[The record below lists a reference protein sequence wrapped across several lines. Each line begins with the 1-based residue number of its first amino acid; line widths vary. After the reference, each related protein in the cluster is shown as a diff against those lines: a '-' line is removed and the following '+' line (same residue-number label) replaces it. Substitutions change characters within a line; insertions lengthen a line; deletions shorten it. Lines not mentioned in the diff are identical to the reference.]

1 MIAKHIPIRS
11 LKKSDFSSLVNYIT
25 DSKNNIERVGNISF
39 NNCNSS
45 KLDIAITEILATQ
58 QMNTRAKGDKTFHLI
73 VSFRQGE
80 NPSGSILKDVEENI
94 CNELGFLQH
103 QRVSVVHY
111 DTDNVHMHIAINKI
125 HPEKLTMHEP
135 FQSYKKLSDACKLLE
150 IKHGLEVDNHLVKL
164 LSSVSKSN
172 DMERH
177 SGIESLVSWVN
188 RVCLDDIK
196 SASNWDE
203 LHQVMAYNG
212 LSLHKKGNGL
222 VVESIESG
230 VFAKASTIDRSLSKI
245 KLENRF
251 GSFEKSIFEDKAVRD
266 YSKKPKKI
274 NLDTSDLYRTYLDE
288 QSSKKENK
296 IIENEILK
304 DSKKFGIESLKR
316 SNKLKRLIISN
327 SKNHLMKKVLYKQ
340 ASKSLKDNI
349 DKINEKYKNKSK
361 EINQKNLRLTW
372 ADWLKAQSEK
382 GNNDALN
389 ALRVRKNSPLKGN
402 TFSGSDKGSINKPQ
416 HNRVVTK
423 GGAIIHQKGEYAGI
437 RDDGHQIKIA
447 RDISAAGVINALK
460 LAQSKYEG
468 AITINGSESFKD
480 LVVKAAVVGNVD
492 IIFADKQ
499 LEQQKINLQ
508 MGKQN
513 ESIRRRI
520 NSNGHV
526 RNGIRTTN
534 RDFDRSRYGSNASR
548 PEQKS
553 DFRGIGG
560 DRSRPPTTGI
570 NSLRH
575 LSSVNVASI
584 VNSGSM
590 LLSGNASDN
599 LDKQKSRRTTNSLRW
614 GIFGPRLTLDQITAA
629 ESYIS
634 ERIEKRLKGI
644 NIPDHKPLST
654 LIKAEFVGSRNVEG
668 QSLVLLKG
676 ADNSILVLPVTGA
689 VKRFKIGEIV
699 TVSQT
704 GSVNRARKV
713 KR

>member
-11 LKKSDFSSLVNYIT
+11 LKKSDFANLVNYIT

-58 QMNTRAKGDKTFHLI
+58 QMNTRAKSDKTYHLI

-80 NPSGSILKDVEENI
+80 NPSEDILKDVEENI
-94 CNELGFLQH
+94 CNELGFSQH

-135 FQSYKKLSDACKLLE
+135 FQSYKKLSDTCKLLE
-150 IKHGLEVDNHLVKL
+150 IKHGLEVDNHLVNQ

-196 SASNWDE
+196 SASNWEE
-203 LHQVMAYNG
+203 LHQVMAWNG
-212 LSLHKKGNGL
+212 LSLHKKGNGF

-230 VFAKASTIDRSLSKI
+230 VFTKASTIDRSLSKAN
-245 KLENRF
+245 LENRI
-251 GSFEKSIFEDKAVRD
+251 GSFEKSGFEEKAVRG

-274 NLDTSDLYRTYLDE
+274 NVDTNDLYKNYLDE
-288 QSSKKENK
+288 QSSKKEK
-296 IIENEILK
+296 KHIASESSRS
-304 DSKKFGIESLKR
+304 SKQFEIESVKR

-327 SKNHLMKKVLYKQ
+327 SKNHLMRKILYKQ
-340 ASKSLKDNI
+340 ASKSLKDNL
-349 DKINEKYKNKSK
+349 DRINEKYKSKSK
-361 EINQKNLRLTW
+361 EINQNNLRLTW
-372 ADWLKAQSEK
+372 VDWLKAQAEK

-402 TFSGSDKGSINKPQ
+402 TFSGSEKSPVNKPR

-423 GGAIIHQKGEYAGI
+423 GGVITHQKGEYAGI

-447 RDISAAGVINALK
+447 RDISASGVINALK

-468 AITINGSESFKD
+468 AITINGSESFKY

-508 MGKQN
+508 MEKQN

-520 NSNGHV
+520 NSNGNV

-534 RDFDRSRYGSNASR
+534 RDLDRSRHGSNASR

-553 DFRGIGG
+553 DIGG
-560 DRSRPPTTGI
+560 IRSRAPTTGI

-590 LLSGNASDN
+590 LLSGHASDN

-614 GIFGPRLTLDQITAA
+614 GVFGSRLTLDQITAA

-654 LIKAEFVGSRNVEG
+654 PIKAEFVGARNVKG
-668 QSLVLLKG
+668 QPLVLLKG
-676 ADNSILVLPVTGA
+676 ADNSILVLPVIGA
-689 VKRFKIGEIV
+689 VKHFKIGEV
-699 TVSQT
+699 VSVSQT